1 METTSNIRSKARELQ
16 SRVGP
21 GIEEA
26 TRGLGDFNAR
36 IVGFIRERP
45 GACLLGALAFG
56 FIVGK
61 IASRR

>member
-1 METTSNIRSKARELQ
+1 MEPTSSIRSKARELK

-21 GIEEA
+21 EIEEA
-26 TRGLGDFNAR
+26 ARGLGDLNTR
-36 IVGFIRERP
+36 IVGFIRQRP

-56 FIVGK
+56 FIVGR